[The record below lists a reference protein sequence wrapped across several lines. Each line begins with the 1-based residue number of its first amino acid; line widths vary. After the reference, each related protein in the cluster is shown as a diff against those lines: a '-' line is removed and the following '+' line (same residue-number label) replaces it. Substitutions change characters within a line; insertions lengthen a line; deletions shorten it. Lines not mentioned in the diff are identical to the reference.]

1 MWPTKEPKQPKR
13 GWFDMPADIACHDEE
28 EVTADIVSSGFTCH
42 DDRVI
47 ADLVSK
53 GFVADSGNRHHGKVV
68 WMLTPLGKLIVAD
81 EQTMTRH

>member
-1 MWPTKEPKQPKR
+1 VARQGTKQPKR
-13 GWFDMPADIACHDEE
+13 GWLDMPADITCHNEE
-28 EVTADIVSSGFTCH
+28 EAAADIVSNGFTCH

-68 WMLTPLGKLIVAD
+68 WMLTPLGKLVVAD
-81 EQTMTRH
+81 EQTLTRH